1 MKLHKKMAVVLAT
14 AMILTSVPTQL
25 FAYSESYVTK
35 EVTVKKDG
43 AVGFTK
49 TTTGSALQVNV
60 GTSYLRIDP
69 QDGFDSFI
77 SLYLENA
84 KWADWNDMVAG
95 IKYPG
100 QPVNAK
106 GDVLDAEGNVL
117 VAASSF
123 EKELTLNI
131 NGAYDEDGPIVIVR
145 YGDNELGVSTKKED
159 TGRVNVTEKFSLPI
173 MAIATGG
180 KATVSIDGEGT
191 TIKSEKHVIATTP
204 TNDSQCLALKIDE
217 DSIPRF
223 YDEGELAPIVLEELY
238 IGALA
243 GASEEDRTVTLTID
257 HTDFDFDRSMKNVK
271 VQYSRGFDGSATLPV
286 TFDKYDDQ
294 TISFVL
300 PAEANTARGTIKI
313 TGIKVETNLR
323 SSEAVETGDLKV
335 DVDSEIIGNGTYKM
349 ATIAEFGGM
358 LYVKD
363 DKKVDLKA
371 GQKTS
376 IKVVLEETVKDS
388 IREGRTIDFELNE
401 GYFGAFDEDLYD
413 KDKTKDETYQISKL
427 VTVPST
433 MKIVDALVD
442 KNDNFTGFT
451 VEILSTEAN
460 DISKYEMTLPI
471 CAPVSIDGDII
482 LTASGRAL
490 DQDAELVLAKVE
502 KSVDIEA
509 ETIKIVAGKKDQKG
523 GSLVIKETAKN
534 KLNKGKVY
542 IEIEDEDGLV
552 FVDAPTITIEGDT
565 NMKTSEAKVVK
576 DKTKGTVAI
585 EFEILR
591 TSSKEA
597 ATITLS
603 DFVLTASGIVPDGKI
618 SAIVYGP
625 AIGDYGQVEVDNFI
639 EVGELAAPEAE
650 KNIVRF
656 TIGQQTFMKNNEVKL
671 MDASPF
677 LTAKGRT
684 MVPLRYV
691 AEAFGVSPQEIIF
704 YDGTATILFGNRTIQ
719 VKNNSNISILNGVAI
734 PMDEKMQ
741 IINSRTYVPI
751 GEIARLL
758 GIQVEWD
765 QATQS
770 ATFTK

>member
-1 MKLHKKMAVVLAT
+1 MKLQKKLAVVLT
-14 AMILTSVPTQL
+14 AAMMLSAAPTQV
-25 FAYSESYVTK
+25 FAYSESYVTR

-43 AVGFTK
+43 AIGFTK

-84 KWADWNDMVAG
+84 EWADWNDMVAG

-106 GDVLDAEGNVL
+106 GDVLDEDGEVL

-131 NGAYDEDGPIVIVR
+131 NGEYDEDGPIVIIR
-145 YGDNELGVSTKKED
+145 YGADELGVTTKKEEA
-159 TGRVNVTEKFSLPI
+159 GRVNVTEKFSLPI

-180 KATVSIDGEGT
+180 KATVEIDGAGT

-204 TNDSQCLALKIDE
+204 TNDSQSLALKIDE

-243 GASEEDRTVTLTID
+243 EAKEEDRTVTLTLD
-257 HTDFDFDRSMKNVK
+257 HTDFDFDRSMKSVK
-271 VQYSRGFDGSATLPV
+271 VQYSRGFDGTATLPV

-300 PAEANTARGTIKI
+300 PAEANTARGTLKI

-323 SSEAVETGDLKV
+323 SSESIETGDLNV
-335 DVDSEIIGNGTYKM
+335 DVDSEIIGNATYKM

-358 LYVKD
+358 LYIKD
-363 DKKVDLKA
+363 DKTVDLKA
-371 GQKTS
+371 GEKTS

-388 IREGRTIDFELNE
+388 IREGRTIDFELND
-401 GYFGAFDEDLYD
+401 GYFGEFDEDLYD
-413 KDKTKDETYQISKL
+413 KDKTKDETYQIAKL

-451 VEILSTEAN
+451 VEVLSTEAD
-460 DISKYEMTLPI
+460 DISKYELTLPV

-502 KSVDIEA
+502 KSVDVTV
-509 ETIKIVAGKKDQKG
+509 ETAKIVSGKKDQKG
-523 GSLVIKETAKN
+523 GSIVLKETAKN

-542 IEIEDEDGLV
+542 IEIEDETGLV
-552 FVDAPTITIEGDT
+552 FVDAPTVTVEGDT
-565 NMKTSEAKVVK
+565 NMKVSEAKIVK
-576 DKTKGTVAI
+576 NKTKGTVAV
-585 EFEILR
+585 EFEVLR

-597 ATITLS
+597 ATITIS
-603 DFVLTASGIVPDGKI
+603 DFTITASGVVPDGKI
-618 SAIVYGP
+618 NAIVYGP
-625 AIGDYGQVEVDNFI
+625 AIGDYGQIDVENFI
-639 EVGELAAPEAE
+639 EVGELAVPEAE
-650 KNIVRF
+650 KNVVKF
-656 TIGQQTFMKNNEVKL
+656 TIGQQNFVQNGEAKL
-671 MDASPF
+671 MDAAPF

-691 AEAFGVSPQEIIF
+691 AEAFGVGPQQIIF
-704 YDGTATILFGNRTIQ
+704 YDGTATILFGTRTIQ
-719 VKNNSNISILNGVAI
+719 VKNNSNMAILNGVSI

-758 GIQVEWD
+758 DIQVEWD